1 MKAFAILLLI
11 GFTSSATTFY
21 VTIAGLGGEPEF
33 EQRFTGLAKDVD
45 KILKAAGPDAK
56 VFTLLG
62 AEATKAKLDA
72 TLKQITRDAKKDDA
86 LVLMIIGHGTFDGT
100 EYKINLP
107 GPDITAVELAMLLD
121 RVPAVRQLVVNMT
134 SASGASLTPL
144 QRKERVVITATKSGT
159 EKNATVFARFW
170 VEALRDPAAD
180 ADKNEMISALE
191 AFKYAEEKTSKFY
204 ESQKRLATEHALL
217 SDSGSGQGTRSP
229 SPQNGEGL
237 IAARFTL
244 LKLGTAQAVANDP
257 AKLELLKKKEDLE
270 QQIDALKYQKA
281 AMSLNDYRAQL
292 QALLTQLAR
301 TQAELDK

>member
-1 MKAFAILLLI
+1 LFKLALRA
-11 GFTSSATTFY
+11 
-21 VTIAGLGGEPEF
+21 

-45 KILKAAGPDAK
+45 KMLKGAGPDAK
-56 VFTLLG
+56 VFTLMG
-62 AEATKAKLDA
+62 PDATKAKLDA
-72 TLKQITRDAKKDDA
+72 TLKQIARDAKKEDA

-134 SASGASLTPL
+134 SSSGASLTPL
-144 QRKERVVITATKSGT
+144 QRKDRVVITATKSGT

-180 ADKNEMISALE
+180 ADKNEVISALE
-191 AFKYAEEKTSKFY
+191 AFRYAEEKTTKFY

-217 SDSGSGQGTRSP
+217 SDSGAGQGTRAP

-237 IAARFTL
+237 VASRFPL
-244 LKLGTAQAVANDP
+244 LKMGGAQSIANDP
-257 AKLELLKKKEDLE
+257 AKLELMKKKEDLE

-281 AMSLNDYRAQL
+281 AMPLNEYRSQL
-292 QALLTQLAR
+292 QVLLTQLAK

>member
-144 QRKERVVITATKSGT
+144 QRKDRVVITATKSGT